1 MFCAPG
7 VIAGAVGSRGGDAG
21 GLFAAAIR
29 RQEERHNA
37 LLARTAGNENPYDLH
52 QQLGDLMTRTATV
65 VRRNEQLVAAYDE
78 VCTLEERWRR
88 CAISDTGN
96 WTNQNVVF
104 TKSLGDMF
112 PLAKLIL
119 KGALQA
125 VPKVSADDRVVL
137 VGDRAVIDD
146 MLAERGF
153 RDPRVEV
160 VHASEIIG
168 MDEPPVEAVRLK
180 RDSSINICAKISG
193 PKEPNRCDAWISAG
207 NTGACVAAAQMFMR
221 RLDNVHRPGIAVTVP
236 TCAGPVVLID
246 VGANI
251 EPKPHH
257 LAQYGVMGD
266 VYARRILGIEN
277 PRVALMNVGGEEA
290 KGTAEMKEARDL
302 LRRAEDLNFTGYVEG
317 RGVFNGDADVVITD
331 GVVGNVM
338 LKLAEGL
345 SSGIFK
351 ALAREVFEID
361 PALAGRL
368 DPVVKSLYAKHDYH
382 EYGGAPLLGV
392 NGVCLISHG
401 SSVGRTITNAIRRAR
416 NFVELGIND
425 AIVRRLEA
433 AQFAEA

>member
-1 MFCAPG
+1 MR
-7 VIAGAVGSRGGDAG
+7 IAVDVMGGDHA
-21 GLFAAAIR
+21 
-29 RQEERHNA
+29 
-37 LLARTAGNENPYDLH
+37 P
-52 QQLGDLMTRTATV
+52 
-65 VRRNEQLVAAYDE
+65 DE
-78 VCTLEERWRR
+78 
-88 CAISDTGN
+88 
-96 WTNQNVVF
+96 
-104 TKSLGDMF
+104 
-112 PLAKLIL
+112 IL

-125 VPKVSADDRVVL
+125 VPRIPADDRVVL

-153 RDPRVEV
+153 SDPRVEV
-160 VHASEIIG
+160 VHASETIG
-168 MDEPPVEAVRLK
+168 MDESPVEAVRVK
-180 RDSSINICAKISG
+180 RDSSINVCARISG
-193 PKEPNRCDAWISAG
+193 PKEANRCDAWISAG

-221 RLDNVHRPGIAVTVP
+221 RLENVHRPGIAVTVP
-236 TCAGPVVLID
+236 TFAGPVVLID

-317 RGVFNGDADVVITD
+317 RGVFNGEADVVITD

-361 PALAGRL
+361 PELTVRL
-368 DPVVKSLYAKHDYH
+368 EPVVKSLYAKHDYH

-401 SSVGRTITNAIRRAR
+401 SSEARTIMNAVLRAR
-416 NFVELGIND
+416 QAVELRLND
-425 AIVRRLEA
+425 AIAARLGKLEQMIPA
-433 AQFAEA
+433 

>member
-1 MFCAPG
+1 MR
-7 VIAGAVGSRGGDAG
+7 IAVDVMGGDHA
-21 GLFAAAIR
+21 
-29 RQEERHNA
+29 
-37 LLARTAGNENPYDLH
+37 P
-52 QQLGDLMTRTATV
+52 
-65 VRRNEQLVAAYDE
+65 DE
-78 VCTLEERWRR
+78 
-88 CAISDTGN
+88 
-96 WTNQNVVF
+96 
-104 TKSLGDMF
+104 
-112 PLAKLIL
+112 IL

-125 VPKVSADDRVVL
+125 VPRLPADDRVVL

-153 RDPRVEV
+153 KDPRVEV
-160 VHASEIIG
+160 VHASETIG
-168 MDEPPVEAVRLK
+168 MDESPVEAVRVK
-180 RDSSINICAKISG
+180 RDSSINVCARISG
-193 PKEPNRCDAWISAG
+193 PKELNRCDAWISAG

-221 RLDNVHRPGIAVTVP
+221 RLENVHRPGIAVTVP
-236 TCAGPVVLID
+236 TFAGPVVLID

-266 VYARRILGIEN
+266 VYARCILGIEK

-302 LRRAEDLNFTGYVEG
+302 LRRAEDLNFSGYVEG
-317 RGVFNGDADVVITD
+317 RGVFNGEADVVITD

-361 PALAGRL
+361 PELTVRL
-368 DPVVKSLYAKHDYH
+368 EPVVKSLYAKHDYH

-401 SSVGRTITNAIRRAR
+401 SSEARTIMNAVLRAR
-416 NFVELGIND
+416 QAVELRLND
-425 AIVRRLEA
+425 AIAARLGKLEQMIPA
-433 AQFAEA
+433 

>member
-1 MFCAPG
+1 MR
-7 VIAGAVGSRGGDAG
+7 IAVDVMGGDHA
-21 GLFAAAIR
+21 
-29 RQEERHNA
+29 
-37 LLARTAGNENPYDLH
+37 P
-52 QQLGDLMTRTATV
+52 
-65 VRRNEQLVAAYDE
+65 DE
-78 VCTLEERWRR
+78 
-88 CAISDTGN
+88 
-96 WTNQNVVF
+96 
-104 TKSLGDMF
+104 
-112 PLAKLIL
+112 IL

-125 VPKVSADDRVVL
+125 VPRLPADDRVVL

-153 RDPRVEV
+153 KDPRVEV
-160 VHASEIIG
+160 VHASETIG
-168 MDEPPVEAVRLK
+168 MDESPVEAVRVK
-180 RDSSINICAKISG
+180 RDSSINVCARISG

-221 RLDNVHRPGIAVTVP
+221 RLENVHRPGIAVTVP
-236 TCAGPVVLID
+236 TFAGPVVLID

-266 VYARRILGIEN
+266 VYARCILGIEN

-317 RGVFNGDADVVITD
+317 RGVFNGEADVVITD

-361 PALAGRL
+361 PELTVRL
-368 DPVVKSLYAKHDYH
+368 EPVVKSLYAKHDYH

-401 SSVGRTITNAIRRAR
+401 SSEARTIMNAVLRAR
-416 NFVELGIND
+416 QAVELRLND
-425 AIVRRLEA
+425 AIAARLGKLEQMIPA
-433 AQFAEA
+433 